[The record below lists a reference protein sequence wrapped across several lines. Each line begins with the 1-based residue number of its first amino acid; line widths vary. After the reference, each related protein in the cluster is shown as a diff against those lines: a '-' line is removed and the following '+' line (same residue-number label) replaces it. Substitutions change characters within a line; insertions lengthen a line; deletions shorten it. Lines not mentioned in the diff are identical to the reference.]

1 MKRAVQQCAP
11 LSRLFTAEETRGLV
25 TEADVRANREFD
37 RAAGPS
43 GILDFL
49 GRCAVFSPTDSM
61 SSWVV
66 WALNEVG
73 EGGTGL
79 DGAGRTVGDD
89 YLAARWLINS
99 LIRQTH
105 ADGGAPLPRGLG
117 GAQPARA
124 RPA

>member
-1 MKRAVQQCAP
+1 MEIHKQLWIFLVSVQQRVRDRCQMKRAVQQCAP

-49 GRCAVFSPTDSM
+49 GGCAVFSPTDSM

-79 DGAGRTVGDD
+79 DGADGR
-89 YLAARWLINS
+89 R
-99 LIRQTH
+99 
-105 ADGGAPLPRGLG
+105 
-117 GAQPARA
+117 
-124 RPA
+124 